1 MNIQALIRQAQSVK
15 KNMTEAKNKI
25 DAMTFLGKSE
35 LVEVE
40 MNGKKQVL
48 SVKIK
53 TEDTLDK
60 EDIEILEDMITIAV
74 NDAITKIDKE
84 IKNKLGNGVSG
95 LEGLL

>member
-1 MNIQALIRQAQSVK
+1 MNIQALMRQAQTMQ
-15 KNMTEAKNKI
+15 KNMTETKKKI

-40 MNGKKQVL
+40 MNGKRQVL

-53 TEDTLDK
+53 SDDTFDK
-60 EDIEILEDMITIAV
+60 EDIEILQDMVVIAV
-74 NDAITKIDKE
+74 NDAISKVDKE
-84 IKNKLGNGVSG
+84 VKNKLGNGING